1 MIYDESVQILCL
13 VELLD
18 STVENN
24 CQTDKHLRRCHG
36 ISTTAVKSIILSM
49 SILRA
54 LVMGQS
60 ASKARR
66 QDNQTKHTILY
77 TIESIVHIEQS
88 YLLYFLVHT
97 HDVQSKNYVCMWSKK
112 EPMMIVI
119 GPKRLP
125 LKNPHWNFTSE
136 SALSQ
141 SSFGGRTQRKCYS
154 SQDWL
159 FHS

>member
-1 MIYDESVQILCL
+1 MDNPFQLPRVMTYDESVHILCL

-18 STVENN
+18 STAENN
-24 CQTDKHLRRCHG
+24 CQTDKHLCRRHG
-36 ISTTAVKSIILSM
+36 ISTTAVKIQSM

-97 HDVQSKNYVCMWSKK
+97 HDVQSKNYVCM
-112 EPMMIVI
+112 
-119 GPKRLP
+119 
-125 LKNPHWNFTSE
+125 
-136 SALSQ
+136 
-141 SSFGGRTQRKCYS
+141 
-154 SQDWL
+154 
-159 FHS
+159 

>member
-1 MIYDESVQILCL
+1 MDNPFQLPRVMIYDESVQILCL

-36 ISTTAVKSIILSM
+36 ISTTAVKSMILSM
-49 SILRA
+49 SILRG

-77 TIESIVHIEQS
+77 TIESIVH
-88 YLLYFLVHT
+88 T
-97 HDVQSKNYVCMWSKK
+97 HDVQSKNYVCM
-112 EPMMIVI
+112 
-119 GPKRLP
+119 
-125 LKNPHWNFTSE
+125 
-136 SALSQ
+136 
-141 SSFGGRTQRKCYS
+141 
-154 SQDWL
+154 
-159 FHS
+159 